1 MVISLSFRL
10 PIDGVIKFLKYT
22 LKHKHFL
29 QASYSKTTK
38 TDNDFAHYPQKI
50 SKQLA
55 LKKS

>member
-1 MVISLSFRL
+1 MALL
-10 PIDGVIKFLKYT
+10 NFLKYT

-50 SKQLA
+50 GKQLA
-55 LKKS
+55 LEKS